1 MKHFAIT
8 TPTADQH
15 RADTGGWDAVSCVK
29 IGDINDAI
37 RNAGTSPREFDISV
51 GQSSEV
57 KGTFVHWRVAGGGAG
72 PLINLTIP
80 IRDLEITRNDV
91 TKTLEEVH
99 ATVQVRMELAPSH
112 RKLLGAPPD
121 TVEKLLVID
130 IGSNRDPNLLTSGP
144 NDHAAKVMGISG
156 DEDLGMR
163 HASALRLGLETWLNE
178 NLDAFE
184 HVFAT
189 VNVSTKLDE
198 ETKGAAFAW
207 LKPTDV
213 SYAFGHNTKS
223 DEDSVLA
230 ILCQT
235 QGRSTD
241 GLVSEADSQ
250 MIPEGCNAGVCIS
263 RSRFLRNMIGEALP
277 KAFKGLTAKDITYKD
292 KDAGLEIKKPVK
304 TTQVKHEGKTYD
316 PIIHKMDVL
325 LRDREM
331 VIDSTTKTEVS
342 PGIFSV
348 CEATGYYGF
357 GLMDRKDGGK
367 TMGVVE
373 TRKMSMVE
381 STEKT
386 KAVTIIDIILGILAA
401 IGGLVLTLVSFGT
414 ATTAYFVVLAIVLG
428 SLAGTISIKVIE
440 MVGEGNGPPVDL
452 LLSNATSAVTWS
464 TGATFDPKF
473 AALNNGLQI
482 GGHLVPSKPGLL
494 SAGATLTAPD
504 YHKSY
509 QDQFKVFMTARRQ
522 S

>member
-8 TPTADQH
+8 TPAADQH

-29 IGDINDAI
+29 IGEINDAI
-37 RNAGTSPREFDISV
+37 RNAGTSPRDFDV
-51 GQSSEV
+51 AFGSSSHV

-80 IRDLEITRNDV
+80 IRELEITRNDV
-91 TKTLEEVH
+91 LKTLEEVH
-99 ATVQVRMELAPSH
+99 ATVQVRMELAPSN

-130 IGSNRDPNLLTSGP
+130 IGRNESPDLLGAGP
-144 NDHAAKVMGISG
+144 RDHAAKLMGISG
-156 DEDLGMR
+156 AEDLGMK
-163 HASALRLGLETWLNE
+163 HLSALRLGLETWFND

-189 VNVSTKLDE
+189 VNVSTKLGE
-198 ETKGAAFAW
+198 ETEGEAFAW

-213 SYAFGHNTKS
+213 SYAFGHNTRS
-223 DEDSVLA
+223 DEESVLA

-235 QGRSTD
+235 QGHSTD

-250 MIPEGCNAGVCIS
+250 MIPDGCTAGVCIS

-277 KAFKGLTAKDITYKD
+277 KAFKGLTAKDIAYKD
-292 KDAGLEIKKPVK
+292 KDVGLKIKKPVQ
-304 TTQVKHEGKTYD
+304 TEQVPHDGKTYR
-316 PIIHKMDVL
+316 PVIHKMDVL
-325 LRDREM
+325 LRDREL
-331 VIDSTTKTEVS
+331 VIESQTKTEVS
-342 PGIFSV
+342 LGIFSV
-348 CEATGYYGF
+348 CDATGYYGF
-357 GLMDRKDGGK
+357 GLMDRKDGAK

-373 TRKMSMVE
+373 TRPMKVVD
-381 STEKT
+381 STEKAEGI
-386 KAVTIIDIILGILAA
+386 KILEIILGVLAA
-401 IGGLVLTLVSFGT
+401 IGGLIITIMTGGT
-414 ATTAYFVVLAIVLG
+414 ATTAYYIVAAIVLG
-428 SLAGTISIKVIE
+428 SLAGTISLKVID
-440 MVGEGNGPPVDL
+440 MVAEGNGPPVDL

-464 TGATFDPKF
+464 TGATFEPTF

-482 GGHLVPSKPGLL
+482 GGNLVPSKPGLL
-494 SAGATLTAPD
+494 GADTSLTAPG

-509 QDQFKVFMTARRQ
+509 QDQFKGFMAARRQ